1 MFHLFGMKWMHSDTE
16 VGESGSLYK
25 KRIMAILARVK
36 HEMIARGS
44 ESLWMQE
51 KQTWS
56 TNHIS
61 SLKQDLKNSFYLQK

>member
-1 MFHLFGMKWMHSDTE
+1 MKWMHSDTE

-36 HEMIARGS
+36 HEIMCQGS

-51 KQTWS
+51 KQTAKLEHKS
-56 TNHIS
+56 
-61 SLKQDLKNSFYLQK
+61 DLLIKAGPQKLAFTFIQLT